1 MMEAYLG
8 KVSSLSLES
17 QCVELLIEVIRQLD
31 DIEIIQVVRQYL
43 AWIVLKE
50 ENLIII
56 SEQVSMEEGTVLKN
70 EEVRGSSCRVDD
82 QLVNSLS

>member
-1 MMEAYLG
+1 METNLG

-50 ENLIII
+50 ENLIIV
-56 SEQVSMEEGTVLKN
+56 SEQVSMEEGTILKN
-70 EEVRGSSCRVDD
+70 EEVRGRSCRVND

>member
-1 MMEAYLG
+1 MMEAYLS

-31 DIEIIQVVRQYL
+31 DVEIIQIVRQYL

-70 EEVRGSSCRVDD
+70 EEVRSSSCGMDD
-82 QLVNSLS
+82 

>member
-1 MMEAYLG
+1 MEAYLG

-31 DIEIIQVVRQYL
+31 DVEIVQVVRQYL

-50 ENLIII
+50 ENLIIV
-56 SEQVSMEEGTVLKN
+56 SEQVSMKEGTVLKN
-70 EEVRGSSCRVDD
+70 EEVRGSSCRVND

>member
-1 MMEAYLG
+1 MMETNLG

-31 DIEIIQVVRQYL
+31 DIEIIQVVRQCL

-56 SEQVSMEEGTVLKN
+56 SEQVSMKEGTVLKN
-70 EEVRGSSCRVDD
+70 EEVRSSSCGVDD
-82 QLVNSLS
+82 

>member
-1 MMEAYLG
+1 MMETNLG

-31 DIEIIQVVRQYL
+31 DVEIVQVVRQYL

-56 SEQVSMEEGTVLKN
+56 SE
-70 EEVRGSSCRVDD
+70 
-82 QLVNSLS
+82 